1 MKKPPKSLSRDDKIE
16 LMLTLIAFFMFS
28 FIMGDI
34 INDLFVT
41 PIQNMIKRL

>member
-16 LMLTLIAFFMFS
+16 LMLTLMAFFMFS

-41 PIQNMIKRL
+41 PIQDMIKRL

>member
-16 LMLTLIAFFMFS
+16 LMLTLMAFFMFS
-28 FIMGDI
+28 FIMGNV

-41 PIQNMIKRL
+41 PIQELIRRL